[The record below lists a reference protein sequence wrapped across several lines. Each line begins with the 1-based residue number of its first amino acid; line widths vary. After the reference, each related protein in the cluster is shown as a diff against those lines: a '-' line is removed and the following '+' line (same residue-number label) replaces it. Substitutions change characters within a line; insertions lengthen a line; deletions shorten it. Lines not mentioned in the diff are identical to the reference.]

1 VFFIRISNALQ
12 QGLQLKISAL
22 ETESKENM
30 ERMQEDILKK
40 SEEIDVLQKERMKI
54 EQNVDSFDKE
64 VLQLRN
70 VLEEKDQ
77 CIMQH
82 KEQEKKLEDQITE
95 VLEQRYSAR
104 CNFLTVFVY
113 YLNFLHAFA
122 EPVVINCC

>member
-12 QGLQLKISAL
+12 QGLLLKISAL

-40 SEEIDVLQKERMKI
+40 SEEIDALQKERMKI
-54 EQNVDSFDKE
+54 EQHADSLDKE

-70 VLEEKDQ
+70 VLEEKEQ
-77 CIMQH
+77 CILQH

-95 VLEQRYSAR
+95 VLAQKYSAC
-104 CNFLTVFVY
+104 CNFLTGVY
-113 YLNFLHAFA
+113 Y
-122 EPVVINCC
+122 